1 LISFSH
7 PRLFFCKLVKVASGN
22 TTDGGTTEM
31 GEWRIQ
37 VSVRVSPALR
47 AELEKY
53 AAKERRSLG
62 NFGAVILEW
71 AFEQLK
77 AAGSTERLL
86 KYQLGKKEEKK

>member
-1 LISFSH
+1 
-7 PRLFFCKLVKVASGN
+7 
-22 TTDGGTTEM
+22 M

-37 VSVRVSPALR
+37 VSVRVRPALR

-62 NFGAVILEW
+62 NLGAVILEW

-77 AAGSTERLL
+77 VAGSTERLL
-86 KYQLGKKEEKK
+86 KYQLGKKEEKKWGRLRGSGSYLIKDCGC

>member
-1 LISFSH
+1 
-7 PRLFFCKLVKVASGN
+7 
-22 TTDGGTTEM
+22 M

-47 AELEKY
+47 EELEKY

-71 AFEQLK
+71 GFEQLK
-77 AAGSTERLL
+77 TAGSTEKMLRF
-86 KYQLGKKEEKK
+86 KIPQKGK

>member
-1 LISFSH
+1 
-7 PRLFFCKLVKVASGN
+7 
-22 TTDGGTTEM
+22 M

-37 VSVRVSPALR
+37 VSVRVSQALR

-77 AAGSTERLL
+77 VAGSTDRLL
-86 KYQLGKKEEKK
+86 KYKIRPPGTRKTG

>member
-1 LISFSH
+1 
-7 PRLFFCKLVKVASGN
+7 
-22 TTDGGTTEM
+22 M
-31 GEWRIQ
+31 GEWRVQ

-47 AELEKY
+47 EEMERYAE
-53 AAKERRSLG
+53 KERRTLG

-86 KYQLGKKEEKK
+86 KYKIRPSVPSLTRKSTEP

>member
-1 LISFSH
+1 
-7 PRLFFCKLVKVASGN
+7 
-22 TTDGGTTEM
+22 M
-31 GEWRIQ
+31 GEWKIQ
-37 VSVRVSPALR
+37 VSVRVSQALR

-86 KYQLGKKEEKK
+86 KYKIRPPGTRKPD

>member
-1 LISFSH
+1 
-7 PRLFFCKLVKVASGN
+7 
-22 TTDGGTTEM
+22 M

-86 KYQLGKKEEKK
+86 KYKIRRLPGRMADSGPARHES

>member
-1 LISFSH
+1 
-7 PRLFFCKLVKVASGN
+7 
-22 TTDGGTTEM
+22 M

-86 KYQLGKKEEKK
+86 KYKIRPQGPEKPGQSGTTRK

>member
-1 LISFSH
+1 
-7 PRLFFCKLVKVASGN
+7 
-22 TTDGGTTEM
+22 M
-31 GEWRIQ
+31 GEWKIQ
-37 VSVRVSPALR
+37 VSVRVSQSLR

-77 AAGSTERLL
+77 IAGSTERLL
-86 KYQLGKKEEKK
+86 KYKIRPPGTNKTD

>member
-1 LISFSH
+1 
-7 PRLFFCKLVKVASGN
+7 
-22 TTDGGTTEM
+22 M

-86 KYQLGKKEEKK
+86 KYKIRRPSAKMADSGPARHES